1 MFLPAKLPIGPTHI
15 HPHRYTTGMPRPQ
28 STNTNT
34 NSDTKRTPS
43 RFQVLSPETAKE
55 RSKPSPPSAAVPPNP
70 SHPSHPNSS
79 TTSSSSNNN
88 NTRQSFFN
96 RFRSSYHTLPYSL
109 RVGFRVLRFLAPA
122 IPIGIFFSEHVFQ
135 VMWVRGPSMTP
146 YLNEEYDQMHTKMDM
161 VLVNMWPWAG
171 AGWPWERRRRLE
183 RGMIVTFRYVPSLLG
198 GGKFVLMGIYIIDH
212 LRTQH
217 TRRLNA

>member
-1 MFLPAKLPIGPTHI
+1 MFLPAKLPIAPTHI
-15 HPHRYTTGMPRPQ
+15 HPHRYITGMPRPQ
-28 STNTNT
+28 STGTG
-34 NSDTKRTPS
+34 KGPS
-43 RFQVLSPETAKE
+43 RFQVLTPETAKE
-55 RSKPSPPSAAVPPNP
+55 RSMNPSAAASKPSPSTPNHPHPNP
-70 SHPSHPNSS
+70 PHPNP
-79 TTSSSSNNN
+79 SSSSNS
-88 NTRQSFFN
+88 NTRQSFFS

-146 YLNEEYDQMHTKMDM
+146 YLNEEYDQMQTKMDM

-183 RGMIVTFRYVPSLLG
+183 RGMIVTFRYVYLCLC
-198 GGKFVLMGIYIIDH
+198 L
-212 LRTQH
+212 
-217 TRRLNA
+217 